1 MSGRKTCI
9 YVIGLFMCL
18 SCLSCGR
25 LFAQAQNDLFRPKP
39 PKPASLPDSV
49 TKRDLFVNRVYA
61 PLREEKRTFIWR
73 WFNASAAARERSVD
87 MDRRKLRQEWENALG
102 IDIFYPY
109 FKAQEVKE
117 AVQNKTRIEVL
128 RMRGRAEFD
137 EETKQF
143 KYIFK
148 RKF

>member
-1 MSGRKTCI
+1 M
-9 YVIGLFMCL
+9 
-18 SCLSCGR
+18 
-25 LFAQAQNDLFRPKP
+25 
-39 PKPASLPDSV
+39 
-49 TKRDLFVNRVYA
+49 
-61 PLREEKRTFIWR
+61 
-73 WFNASAAARERSVD
+73 D

-117 AVQNKTRIEVL
+117 AVQNKTRVEVL
-128 RMRGRAEFD
+128 HMRGRAEFD